1 MDKLKQYINENK
13 EAFEQE
19 LPKNHFKR
27 FQKKRSWRNNFILK
41 HAKSLS
47 VAATLLM
54 LFSIGGSYY
63 LNNRDVVER
72 FFADPLQYSALPKE
86 VVTAI
91 DYYTNSSDKKLRS
104 IQTLNLKDNQVEEI
118 KRFAEK
124 ELKEYEKNRELLK
137 KKLKENPQNDK
148 IKRALIMNEMN
159 KEAFLE
165 RIIAQVKDVESKSL

>member
-1 MDKLKQYINENK
+1 MDKLKQYINENR

-19 LPKNHFKR
+19 PPNDHFNR
-27 FQKKRSWRNNFILK
+27 FRKKRNWRNNFFLR
-41 HAKSLS
+41 HVRALS

-54 LFSIGGSYY
+54 LFSIGGIYY
-63 LNNRDVVER
+63 QNNRDFVDR

-137 KKLKENPQNDK
+137 KKLKANPQNDK
-148 IKRALIMNEMN
+148 IKRALIMNEMK

-165 RIIAQVKDVESKSL
+165 RILAQVKDVERKSL